1 KAVRLAPASP
11 VCRNTL
17 GAAYYRAGRYREAV
31 ETLRPNLERQ
41 ADADLAYD
49 LYFLAM
55 SCHRLGERE
64 RAPDYLACAVRW
76 AQAHRGLA
84 AEQQQELSA
93 LRAEAEAVLGVNAPP
108 AKTGKE
114 ASRKPK

>member
-1 KAVRLAPASP
+1 
-11 VCRNTL
+11 
-17 GAAYYRAGRYREAV
+17 V

-64 RAPDYLACAVRW
+64 RARDYLACAVRW
-76 AQAHRGLA
+76 AQAHKGLA